1 VEIIWL
7 GRNCFRLKG
16 RDGAVITDPCPPS
29 SGYRIGKQPAD
40 IVTLSLRDDP
50 GYSHVEGVAPGARV
64 LDAPGEYE
72 VGGILVTG
80 IAVSRTSDSR
90 TIAFV
95 VEIDG
100 IRICHLGLATNPPTA
115 PVLEELGK
123 VDILLIPVG
132 GLNALSGAAA
142 QDVMTTIDPGIAIP
156 MNYKT
161 SVEKLELDGVDRFLR
176 ETGSKTEPVPRL
188 SVTRSQVPSDLT
200 LVVLEPRQ

>member
-1 VEIIWL
+1 MEIIWL

-16 RDGAVITDPCPPS
+16 RDGVVLTDPCPPA
-29 SGYRIGKQPAD
+29 SGYRIGKQSAD

-50 GYSHVEGVAPGARV
+50 GYSHLDGIAPTARV

-80 IAVSRTSDSR
+80 IGVPRGEDSR
-90 TIAFV
+90 TIAFII
-95 VEIDG
+95 EIDG
-100 IRICHLGLATNPPTA
+100 IRICHLGLATTA
-115 PVLEELGK
+115 PTSATLEELGK

-132 GLNALSGAAA
+132 GLNSLSGALA

-161 SVEKLELDGVDRFLR
+161 DAEKLQLDGLDRFLK
-176 ETGSKTEPVPRL
+176 ETGSKAEPQARL
-188 SVTRSQVPSDLT
+188 NVTRSQVPSELT
-200 LVVLEPRQ
+200 LTILEPRQ